1 MKITRE
7 HAERVANEILII
19 CAFSPHVEVDGPVNA
34 KAFVVEKILEV
45 AALAQD
51 KSTAAV
57 ALGSRRSAKKSAAA
71 KVNGRLGG
79 RPRKVKP

>member
-1 MKITRE
+1 VKITRE
-7 HAERVANEILII
+7 HAERVAERILDH
-19 CAFSPHVEVDGPVNA
+19 CFADGHSTD
-34 KAFVVEKILEV
+34 LEV
-45 AALAQD
+45 VTDLITNELMYFAAEVQG
-51 KSTAAV
+51 KQTAAV

>member
-1 MKITRE
+1 MYFA
-7 HAERVANEILII
+7 AEVQ
-19 CAFSPHVEVDGPVNA
+19 G
-34 KAFVVEKILEV
+34 K
-45 AALAQD
+45 Q
-51 KSTAAV
+51 TAAV